1 MNWKKRLKWRRR
13 FRSIS
18 SSGYEKVL
26 KTQSLRY
33 IHANNCSWRNFEC
46 LNLKSMEGEEVLL
59 SMWTRA
65 QINVTCKRFQHPWCK
80 RASSRRAARVKPK
93 LQLLAQLPLISMD
106 LSDCCPCS
114 LRLLK
119 KEFRNPLGTDK
130 KQNMF
135 HNPFFVDLAEGPE
148 THPLR
153 SQHLFQLEILN
164 MLKCWSLN
172 KVCPGSQSAESTC
185 VGNWRCQLFSIAF
198 LSNPKLGANV
208 QNKIPGTVIGFV
220 TFPKKDECH
229 MGYPRRVR
237 KNRWGEDLWMIGL
250 TTAKRCF

>member
-1 MNWKKRLKWRRR
+1 M
-13 FRSIS
+13 
-18 SSGYEKVL
+18 
-26 KTQSLRY
+26 
-33 IHANNCSWRNFEC
+33 
-46 LNLKSMEGEEVLL
+46 
-59 SMWTRA
+59 RA

-185 VGNWRCQLFSIAF
+185 VGNWRCQFFTSHFSAI
-198 LSNPKLGANV
+198 
-208 QNKIPGTVIGFV
+208 QNWEQMCKTR
-220 TFPKKDECH
+220 
-229 MGYPRRVR
+229 YQ
-237 KNRWGEDLWMIGL
+237 
-250 TTAKRCF
+250 AQS